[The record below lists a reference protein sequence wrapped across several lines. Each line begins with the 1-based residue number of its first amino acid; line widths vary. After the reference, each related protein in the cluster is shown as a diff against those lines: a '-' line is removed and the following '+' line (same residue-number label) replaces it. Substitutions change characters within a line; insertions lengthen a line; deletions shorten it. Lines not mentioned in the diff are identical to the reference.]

1 MRHME
6 DAMKKN
12 TQDKLAAAGLMLML
26 AAPSFAQFSGNE
38 SQVGTFL
45 SSSAN
50 WLVTVLGPGLF
61 LIGVVMVGINMALG
75 NEDAMRKGFMV
86 IGGGALIF
94 LASPIVALLKSL
106 AGS

>member
-1 MRHME
+1 MNKRMQYRLV
-6 DAMKKN
+6 
-12 TQDKLAAAGLMLML
+12 TAGLTMML
-26 AAPSFAQFSGNE
+26 AAPSFAQVSGNS
-38 SQVGTFL
+38 SQVGSFL

-75 NEDAMRKGFMV
+75 NEDAMRKGFYV

-94 LASPIVALLKSL
+94 LANPIVALLKSL
-106 AGS
+106 SGS

>member
-1 MRHME
+1 MN
-6 DAMKKN
+6 KKM
-12 TQDKLAAAGLMLML
+12 QYRLMAAGLALMS
-26 AAPSFAQFSGNE
+26 AAPAFADFGGDG
-38 SQVGTFL
+38 SQVGSFL

-75 NEDAMRKGFMV
+75 NEDAMRKGFYV

-94 LASPIVALLKSL
+94 LASPIVSLLKSL

>member
-1 MRHME
+1 
-6 DAMKKN
+6 MKKKMQN
-12 TQDKLAAAGLMLML
+12 QLAAAGLLMML
-26 AAPSFAQFSGNE
+26 AAPSFAQVSGNE

-45 SSSAN
+45 TSSAN
-50 WLVTVLGPGLF
+50 WLVTILGPGLF

-94 LASPIVALLKSL
+94 LAGPIVALLKSL
-106 AGS
+106 SGS

>member
-1 MRHME
+1 
-6 DAMKKN
+6 MKKKM
-12 TQDKLAAAGLMLML
+12 QYHLAAAGMMMML

-45 SSSAN
+45 TSSAN

-61 LIGVVMVGINMALG
+61 LIGVIMVGINLALG
-75 NEDAMRKGFMV
+75 NEDAMRKGFYV

-94 LASPIVALLKSL
+94 LANPIVALLKSL
-106 AGS
+106 SGS

>member
-1 MRHME
+1 
-6 DAMKKN
+6 MKKK
-12 TQDKLAAAGLMLML
+12 TQYQLAAAGMMMML

-45 SSSAN
+45 TSSAN

-61 LIGVVMVGINMALG
+61 LIGVIMVGINLALG
-75 NEDAMRKGFMV
+75 NEDAMRKGFYV

-94 LASPIVALLKSL
+94 LANPIVALLKSL
-106 AGS
+106 SGS